1 MLCVGKIEEKKK
13 AQDSGVTRAAKMVKI
28 ATVVASL
35 STFLISDRDE
45 GSEG

>member
-1 MLCVGKIEEKKK
+1 MLCVGKIEKKT
-13 AQDSGVTRAAKMVKI
+13 QESGVARAAKMVKI